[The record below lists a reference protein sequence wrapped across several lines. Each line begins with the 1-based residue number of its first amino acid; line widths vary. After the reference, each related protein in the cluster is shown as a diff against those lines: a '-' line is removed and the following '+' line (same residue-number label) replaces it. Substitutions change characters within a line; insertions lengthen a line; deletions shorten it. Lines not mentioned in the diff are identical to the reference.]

1 MSIEWFNRVTL
12 ELQEQLNSICEE
24 YEQVGQ
30 MKIDRS
36 AKHPR
41 IEFFVN
47 TESDERDYFCIL
59 FFDPHNNEFYV
70 EMFDLEFEQQAR
82 IMLPDIEDIIDAV
95 HFSLHDYINDDSYL
109 IIDDEDE
116 GIVEVD
122 DNEELNIAKLF
133 VTEEVHENHT
143 VEWETPEMTAFQIAE
158 KVEVTYQF
166 GVENATGKGV
176 LRRVNR
182 KWSEDGEL
190 FKGESSFTFSKDE
203 ASTIIALIASH
214 MDAMPSNQNL

>member
-1 MSIEWFNRVTL
+1 MSLEWFNRVTQ

-41 IEFFVN
+41 IEFFVD
-47 TESDERDYFCIL
+47 TENDERDYFCTL
-59 FFDPHNNEFYV
+59 LFDPHNNEFYV
-70 EMFDLEFEQQAR
+70 EMFDLEFEQQTR
-82 IMLPDIEDIIDAV
+82 IMLPEIEDIIDAV
-95 HFSLHDYINDDSYL
+95 HFSLHDYINDDDFL
-109 IIDDEDE
+109 IIDDD
-116 GIVEVD
+116 GDIVEVD
-122 DNEELNIAKLF
+122 DNEEIYIGELF
-133 VTEEVHENHT
+133 VQEDVLENHS
-143 VEWETPEMTAFQIAE
+143 VEWETPEMTAFQINE

-166 GVENATGKGV
+166 GVEKATGKGV

-182 KWSEDGEL
+182 NWSEDGEL
-190 FKGESSFTFSKDE
+190 FKGESSLTFAKDE

-214 MDAMPSNQNL
+214 MDVMPSNPNL